1 MDKNK
6 RKEIWEKKVSE
17 ELKDKSYIDLETL
30 SPEGI
35 NIKPLYTETDL

>member
-17 ELKDKSYIDLETL
+17 ELKDKSNIDLENFAPNRNHAT
-30 SPEGI
+30 
-35 NIKPLYTETDL
+35 